1 MDRLRK
7 DDEVP
12 TKVDPAAGRG
22 LDAREM
28 YELSSA
34 VWMRTLE
41 GE

>member
-1 MDRLRK
+1 MYGLRNG
-7 DDEVP
+7 DEVP

-34 VWMRTLE
+34 IWTLTLE
-41 GE
+41 G